1 MACPSKNHIIHNQA
15 LGVIVAMLDNLRTIA
30 IFASVVNHG
39 SFRGAAKEL
48 GTTTSAVSQQIRSLE
63 KDLGVVLLHRSTR
76 KLSLTEAGEE
86 LCGFAQNI
94 VKTAQDAKDSI
105 SQIRDGVFGGLRLAT
120 TPRLAQE
127 HIYPALSDWLDK
139 NSELSLLVFSDNHQ
153 VDMVKSQIDI
163 AVYFADIK
171 DGIENPLMQ
180 VEQLLVASPK
190 YISRYGAPQ
199 NIQALKNHQLI
210 GCGDGN
216 SLSFAYELDSVK
228 FMPQFLTNDEV
239 LALNLVKNGR
249 GILKTNRL
257 DVESYLK
264 AGELMPVL
272 QEVKLPDLVLY
283 AKVANKEQQ
292 PVKVKQCL
300 DLLQDYFS
308 KLQNG

>member
-1 MACPSKNHIIHNQA
+1 
-15 LGVIVAMLDNLRTIA
+15 MLDNLRAMA

-39 SFRGAAKEL
+39 SFGGAAKEF
-48 GTTTSAVSQQIRSLE
+48 GITTSGVSQQIRALE

-76 KLSLTEAGEE
+76 KLSLTEAG
-86 LCGFAQNI
+86 LDLLGFAQNI
-94 VKTAQDAKDSI
+94 VKSAQDAKDSI

-120 TPRLAQE
+120 TPRLVQE

-139 NSELSLLVFSDNHQ
+139 NNELSLLIFSDNHQ
-153 VDMVKSQIDI
+153 LDMVKSQIDI
-163 AVYFADIK
+163 AVYFSDIK
-171 DGIENPLMQ
+171 DNMENPLMQ

-190 YISRYGAPQ
+190 YISRYGVPQ
-199 NIQALKNHQLI
+199 NIQALKKHQLI
-210 GCGDGN
+210 GYGDGN
-216 SLSFAYELDSVK
+216 SLSFAYEIDSVK

-239 LALNLVKNGR
+239 LALSLAKNGR

-257 DVESYLK
+257 EVADHLK
-264 AGELMPVL
+264 AGELVPIL

-292 PVKVKQCL
+292 PIKVKQCL

-308 KLQNG
+308 KLQN